1 MNTSIKPKG
10 REWTGTSPT
19 PSSGRCSR
27 TSRAG
32 WRHESEEP
40 CSKPPVDAA
49 VRSCCQEVIVTC
61 RGGNL
66 RTCWWTPALREAVTL
81 KKEAFQA
88 WLVPAAP
95 EAADRYREAERK
107 EHFEELLNPTS
118 TSWQSLKDS
127 REDVTTS
134 PQRALSKSGY
144 SRRSLN
150 VMFGLGEGQHSMPWI
165 FLWYCRNIEYQ
176 GCCYELSGPCDQSE
190 SYVRVLFPVGRT
202 PGLSLVSD
210 PVPGQNLKAQP
221 LRRECLQNP
230 FDSSPVFC
238 QLIITCVFKSL
249 SASISLSGL
258 LFCFHPNLPQT
269 CLCSFLQ
276 G

>member
-1 MNTSIKPKG
+1 M
-10 REWTGTSPT
+10 
-19 PSSGRCSR
+19 
-27 TSRAG
+27 
-32 WRHESEEP
+32 
-40 CSKPPVDAA
+40 
-49 VRSCCQEVIVTC
+49 
-61 RGGNL
+61 
-66 RTCWWTPALREAVTL
+66 REAVTL

-190 SYVRVLFPVGRT
+190 SYVRALFPVGRT

-221 LRRECLQNP
+221 LRRECLR
-230 FDSSPVFC
+230 
-238 QLIITCVFKSL
+238 
-249 SASISLSGL
+249 
-258 LFCFHPNLPQT
+258 
-269 CLCSFLQ
+269 LCSVS
-276 G
+276 